1 MIMSSPFDYVNEI
14 LYGKKN
20 IIVDEPTEKEYLPF
34 IVNRALSYH
43 YDCILYANEMN
54 TRPFLD
60 KKCQNSFLINTVRSR
75 KRPFAKWVKSEKSE
89 DLECIKIAFNYS
101 DSKAKDAL
109 RLLSEEQIQ
118 KLKELTQAGGLRK

>member
-1 MIMSSPFDYVNEI
+1 MSNPFDYVNEI

-20 IIVDEPTEKEYLPF
+20 LIVDEATEKDYSPF
-34 IVNRALSYH
+34 LVNRALSYH

-54 TRPFLD
+54 QRHFLD

-89 DLECIKIAFNYS
+89 DLECVKQFFHYS
-101 DSKAKDAL
+101 DTKAKEVL
-109 RLLSEEQIQ
+109 RLLSDEQIQ
-118 KLKELTQAGGLRK
+118 KLKEQTGIGGLRK

>member
-1 MIMSSPFDYVNEI
+1 MSSPFDYVNEI

-20 IIVDEPTEKEYLPF
+20 LIVDEFTEKEYLPF

-54 TRPFLD
+54 QRPFLD

-89 DLECIKIAFNYS
+89 DLECIKKVFNYS
-101 DSKAKDAL
+101 DSKAKDVL

-118 KLKELTQAGGLRK
+118 KLKEETLTGGLRK

>member
-1 MIMSSPFDYVNEI
+1 MSSPFDYVNEI

-20 IIVDEPTEKEYLPF
+20 LIVDEFTEKEYLPF

-54 TRPFLD
+54 QRPLLD

-89 DLECIKIAFNYS
+89 DLECIKKVFNYS
-101 DSKAKDAL
+101 DAKAKDIL

-118 KLKELTQAGGLRK
+118 KLKEETLTGGLRK

>member
-1 MIMSSPFDYVNEI
+1 MSSPFDYVNEI

-20 IIVDEPTEKEYLPF
+20 LIVDEFTEKEYLPF

-54 TRPFLD
+54 QRPFLD

-89 DLECIKIAFNYS
+89 DLECIKKVFNYS
-101 DSKAKDAL
+101 DAKAKDVL

-118 KLKELTQAGGLRK
+118 KLKEETLTGGLRK

>member
-1 MIMSSPFDYVNEI
+1 MSSPFDYVNEI

-20 IIVDEPTEKEYLPF
+20 LIVDEATEKEYAPF
-34 IVNRALSYH
+34 LVNRALSYH

-54 TRPFLD
+54 QRHHLD

-89 DLECIKIAFNYS
+89 DLECIKKVFQYS
-101 DSKAKDAL
+101 DIKAKEVL
-109 RLLSEEQIQ
+109 RLLSDEQIQ
-118 KLKELTQAGGLRK
+118 KLKEQTGIGGLRK